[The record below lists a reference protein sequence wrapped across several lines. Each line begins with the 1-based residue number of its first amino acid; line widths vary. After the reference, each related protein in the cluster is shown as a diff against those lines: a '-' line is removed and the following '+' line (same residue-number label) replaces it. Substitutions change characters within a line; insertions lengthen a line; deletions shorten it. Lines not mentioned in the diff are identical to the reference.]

1 MNERDFR
8 TNSNERGQIMPNPEP
23 NAYRRAFWI
32 ALLAT
37 VVLAVVAS
45 VLWWRLSHGAAMP
58 QSGTGSPTDPMHGM
72 TQTSSA
78 NIPNSEPGAAGE
90 MQTGNMQET
99 PLAPIQLTPQR
110 MQSIGIVLGKVES
123 KPVNSELRF
132 YGNVQVDERRQAY
145 VQTRFAGWI
154 RKVYADATGNFIGKG
169 QPLFTIYSPDLVS
182 TEHEY
187 LLAKKNSES
196 LQQSKVSGVASGASS
211 LFSAAKE
218 RLLQWDVSPAEIEKL
233 DQGGKVITDLTVNSP
248 VSGYIT
254 QKNALPNMYVQP
266 ETMLYT
272 VADLSDVWVLAQVF
286 QSEAG
291 KIKPGDPAE
300 VTVDAYPGRVFNGR
314 VDYILPQLDMNT
326 RTLPVRLVFA
336 NPGLK
341 LRPGMYVNVRAK
353 LPMGRQLVVPA
364 SAAFHSGTKNLLFVY
379 SAEGSIEPREVELG
393 PQVGDELVVTKGIKA
408 QEQIVTSANFLID
421 SEAQLQAAAGA
432 FVPPPPGAGQ
442 AASMNAPAEQQANVE
457 LTTDPDPP
465 HKGSNIVRVK
475 LTGQDGK
482 PITGA
487 NVTVTFFMAA
497 MPAMGM
503 AAMKTV
509 VNANDK
515 GGGMYEG
522 KGDLGSGGTWQVT
535 IRAQQNGQVIIHT
548 NWEGEPPSIIEDQV
562 TYPIVTALLAAPKVK
577 AVRAQTMFN
586 DSYVFVVFEDGTDI
600 YWARSRVVEYL
611 QTIAGRLPANVH
623 PAIGSDATG
632 AGWVYEYALVDRS
645 HKQSLADLR
654 SIQDWHLRY
663 QLATVPGVAEVASI
677 GGFVR
682 QYQVNVDPNK
692 LLAYGIPLST
702 VIDRVKSST
711 NEVGGRVLELSGTR
725 YMIRGLGYLKSLD
738 DLANVPVMAKNGTPV
753 LIKDLSTVAFGPDI
767 REGVA
772 EWNGEGETVG
782 GIVVMRYGLNAL
794 NVI

>member
-1 MNERDFR
+1 MNERNVR
-8 TNSNERGQIMPNPEP
+8 TNANEGSDMLRTEN
-23 NAYRRAFWI
+23 NNYRRAFWI
-32 ALLAT
+32 ALTTT
-37 VVLAVVAS
+37 VVFAIVAS
-45 VLWWRLSHGAAMP
+45 VLWWRLSHTGTVLQPGATSTTESMGAMAQP
-58 QSGTGSPTDPMHGM
+58 SSSNASG
-72 TQTSSA
+72 
-78 NIPNSEPGAAGE
+78 SEPGAPGDYQA
-90 MQTGNMQET
+90 GNMQET
-99 PLAPIQLTPQR
+99 PLAPFQLTPQR
-110 MQSIGIVLGKVES
+110 MQSIGVVLGKVES
-123 KPVNSELRF
+123 KPVNTELRF

-218 RLLQWDVSPAEIEKL
+218 RLLQWEVSPAEIEKL
-233 DQGGKVITDLTVNSP
+233 DQDGKAITDLTVNSP

-272 VADLSDVWVLAQVF
+272 VADLSDVWILAQVF
-286 QSEAG
+286 QSDAG

-300 VTVDAYPGRVFNGR
+300 VTVDAYPGRVFSGR

-379 SAEGSIEPREVELG
+379 SGEGNIEPREVELG
-393 PQVGDELVVTKGIKA
+393 PQVGDELVVTRGVNP

-442 AASMNAPAEQQANVE
+442 AASMNAPAQQQAIVE

-465 HKGSNIVRVK
+465 HKGSNVVRVK
-475 LTGQDGK
+475 MTGQDGK

-503 AAMKTV
+503 ASMTTV
-509 VNANDK
+509 IIASDK
-515 GGGMYEG
+515 GGGIYEG
-522 KGDLGSGGTWQVT
+522 KGDLGSGGTWQVAV
-535 IRAQQNGQVIIHT
+535 RAQQNGQ
-548 NWEGEPPSIIEDQV
+548 
-562 TYPIVTALLAAPKVK
+562 
-577 AVRAQTMFN
+577 
-586 DSYVFVVFEDGTDI
+586 
-600 YWARSRVVEYL
+600 
-611 QTIAGRLPANVH
+611 TIANKQLTVN
-623 PAIGSDATG
+623 ATG
-632 AGWVYEYALVDRS
+632 G
-645 HKQSLADLR
+645 
-654 SIQDWHLRY
+654 
-663 QLATVPGVAEVASI
+663 
-677 GGFVR
+677 
-682 QYQVNVDPNK
+682 
-692 LLAYGIPLST
+692 
-702 VIDRVKSST
+702 
-711 NEVGGRVLELSGTR
+711 
-725 YMIRGLGYLKSLD
+725 M
-738 DLANVPVMAKNGTPV
+738 
-753 LIKDLSTVAFGPDI
+753 
-767 REGVA
+767 
-772 EWNGEGETVG
+772 
-782 GIVVMRYGLNAL
+782 
-794 NVI
+794 

>member
-1 MNERDFR
+1 MLPTEHN
-8 TNSNERGQIMPNPEP
+8 N
-23 NAYRRAFWI
+23 YRRAFWI
-32 ALLAT
+32 AVTTT

-45 VLWWRLSHGAAMP
+45 ILWWRLSHTGAAS
-58 QSGTGSPTDPMHGM
+58 QTGNGSTPASIEAMA
-72 TQTSSA
+72 QTSSA
-78 NIPNSEPGAAGE
+78 NASDSGPGPAVDA
-90 MQTGNMQET
+90 QTGNMLET
-99 PLAPIQLTPQR
+99 QRAPIQLTPQR

-154 RKVYADATGNFIGKG
+154 RKVYADTTGNFIGKG

-182 TEHEY
+182 TEQEY

-196 LQQSKVSGVASGASS
+196 LQQSKVSGVASGAAS

-218 RLLQWDVSPAEIEKL
+218 RLLQWEVSPAEIEKL
-233 DQGGKVITDLTVNSP
+233 DQTGKAITDLTISSS

-272 VADLSDVWVLAQVF
+272 IADLSDVWVLAQVF
-286 QSEAG
+286 QSDAG

-364 SAAFHSGTKNLLFVY
+364 SAAFHSGTRNLVFVY
-379 SAEGSIEPREVELG
+379 GGEGNVEPREVELG
-393 PQVGDELVVTKGIKA
+393 PQVGDQLVVTKGLKA
-408 QEQIVTSANFLID
+408 EEEIVTSANFLID

-442 AASMNAPAEQQANVE
+442 AASMNAPAQTQASVE
-457 LTTDPDPP
+457 MTTDPDPP
-465 HKGSNIVRVK
+465 RKGSNMIRVK
-475 LTGQDGK
+475 LTGQDGQ
-482 PITGA
+482 PIAGA
-487 NVTVTFFMAA
+487 NVTVTFYMAA

-509 VNANDK
+509 VNATDK

-535 IRAQQNGQVIIHT
+535 IRAQQNGQ
-548 NWEGEPPSIIEDQV
+548 
-562 TYPIVTALLAAPKVK
+562 
-577 AVRAQTMFN
+577 
-586 DSYVFVVFEDGTDI
+586 
-600 YWARSRVVEYL
+600 
-611 QTIAGRLPANVH
+611 TIANKQLTVN
-623 PAIGSDATG
+623 ATG
-632 AGWVYEYALVDRS
+632 G
-645 HKQSLADLR
+645 
-654 SIQDWHLRY
+654 
-663 QLATVPGVAEVASI
+663 
-677 GGFVR
+677 
-682 QYQVNVDPNK
+682 
-692 LLAYGIPLST
+692 
-702 VIDRVKSST
+702 
-711 NEVGGRVLELSGTR
+711 
-725 YMIRGLGYLKSLD
+725 M
-738 DLANVPVMAKNGTPV
+738 
-753 LIKDLSTVAFGPDI
+753 
-767 REGVA
+767 
-772 EWNGEGETVG
+772 
-782 GIVVMRYGLNAL
+782 
-794 NVI
+794 

>member
-1 MNERDFR
+1 MNERNFR
-8 TNSNERGQIMPNPEP
+8 TNSNEGSDMLRTEN
-23 NAYRRAFWI
+23 NNYRRAFWI
-32 ALLAT
+32 AVT
-37 VVLAVVAS
+37 TTIVLAIVAS
-45 VLWWRLSHGAAMP
+45 GLWWRLSRTGTALQPGAPSAS
-58 QSGTGSPTDPMHGM
+58 QSMDEMA
-72 TQTSSA
+72 QTSSA
-78 NIPNSEPGAAGE
+78 NASPSETGSAGDP
-90 MQTGNMQET
+90 QAGNMQET
-99 PLAPIQLTPQR
+99 PLAPFQLTPQR
-110 MQSIGIVLGKVES
+110 MQSIGVVLGKVEY
-123 KPVNSELRF
+123 KPVNTELRF

-196 LQQSKVSGVASGASS
+196 LQQSKVSGVASGAAS

-218 RLLQWDVSPAEIEKL
+218 RLLQWEVSPAEIEKL
-233 DQGGKVITDLTVNSP
+233 DQGGKAITDLTVDSP

-286 QSEAG
+286 QSDAG

-300 VTVDAYPGRVFNGR
+300 VTVDAYPGRVFSGR

-353 LPMGRQLVVPA
+353 LPMGR
-364 SAAFHSGTKNLLFVY
+364 LLFVY
-379 SAEGSIEPREVELG
+379 SSEGNVEPREVELG
-393 PQVGDELVVTKGIKA
+393 PQVGDELVVTKGVKA

-442 AASMNAPAEQQANVE
+442 AASMNAPAQQQANVE
-457 LTTDPDPP
+457 MTTDPEPP
-465 HKGSNIVRVK
+465 HKGSNVVRVK

-487 NVTVTFFMAA
+487 NVTVTFYMAA

-509 VNANDK
+509 INASDK
-515 GGGMYEG
+515 GGGVYEG

-535 IRAQQNGQVIIHT
+535 IRAQQNGQ
-548 NWEGEPPSIIEDQV
+548 
-562 TYPIVTALLAAPKVK
+562 
-577 AVRAQTMFN
+577 
-586 DSYVFVVFEDGTDI
+586 
-600 YWARSRVVEYL
+600 
-611 QTIAGRLPANVH
+611 TIANKQRTVN
-623 PAIGSDATG
+623 ATG
-632 AGWVYEYALVDRS
+632 G
-645 HKQSLADLR
+645 
-654 SIQDWHLRY
+654 
-663 QLATVPGVAEVASI
+663 
-677 GGFVR
+677 
-682 QYQVNVDPNK
+682 
-692 LLAYGIPLST
+692 
-702 VIDRVKSST
+702 
-711 NEVGGRVLELSGTR
+711 
-725 YMIRGLGYLKSLD
+725 M
-738 DLANVPVMAKNGTPV
+738 
-753 LIKDLSTVAFGPDI
+753 
-767 REGVA
+767 
-772 EWNGEGETVG
+772 
-782 GIVVMRYGLNAL
+782 
-794 NVI
+794 